1 MHFSRCR
8 RSCEK
13 KAGYC
18 NFCSRVR
25 ENTFYEYNAFLRLK
39 VSHTDDYLNISSSEQ
54 IDLDVFLNEPAYFP
68 YCHAESVGKYSDF
81 EVFSFARDLF
91 AFFFVLVR
99 MYLNH
104 TTKYFSDLIYQ
115 VSLSDER
122 KIIKKI
128 FLFAHQLLHKFFDT
142 NYLCF
147 CEFFDLLGQV
157 NGSDCFIICSDKPKF
172 GPYCGPKHS
181 LEIIMF

>member
-1 MHFSRCR
+1 
-8 RSCEK
+8 
-13 KAGYC
+13 
-18 NFCSRVR
+18 
-25 ENTFYEYNAFLRLK
+25 
-39 VSHTDDYLNISSSEQ
+39 
-54 IDLDVFLNEPAYFP
+54 
-68 YCHAESVGKYSDF
+68 
-81 EVFSFARDLF
+81 
-91 AFFFVLVR
+91 

-104 TTKYFSDLIYQ
+104 TTKYFSDLISQ

-172 GPYCGPKHS
+172 GPYCGSKHS